1 MGVLIA
7 YDIADPRRWRRVYK
21 RVQADAAR
29 LQYSLFY
36 GELNSRE
43 LDLLAVDVGRMID
56 PSYDDVRL
64 YVLPDDAWIRL
75 RGKPIVPDGVHIGTL
90 SRLLAR
96 NDVS

>member
-43 LDLLAVDVGRMID
+43 LDLLAVDVARMID